1 VQHDGISRGRPTPED
16 TLATSR
22 DDGAP
27 VVVLLPW
34 GQVIEDYL
42 DTIGIGIDDFVDAMD
57 GGWMFGYIDALAT
70 AGIATTIVW
79 PSRTVSAP
87 QRRTH
92 ARTGAPVWFI
102 PPTRTWRWLRRAV
115 DDAYASHP
123 ADAAPRRS
131 RPLRAIATIAH
142 TLLPW
147 TATPLRAI
155 VRVLRAEHANVL
167 LCQDYEEAR
176 FDTCVAFRRVLGV
189 PVYAVFQGG
198 VLQRTPLE
206 RYTRGRAIRAASG
219 FVIGAATEA
228 RRVEAEY
235 HVGSDRVSVVPNPLP
250 LDEWPVGERAA
261 ARAALDIPQDAG
273 VVCWHGRIAI
283 AQKGLDVL
291 LDAWQ
296 MVTDAR
302 PSREL
307 VLFLTG
313 DGPDSAQLR
322 GKLERRALPGVRW
335 IDTYVLDR
343 GVIKTRLAAADV
355 AVLSSRAEGFA
366 VAPLESMASGR
377 ALVAAAAPGVTDLAP
392 RGEADGVV
400 VVPQGDTAALA
411 RALGDLLDDPARA
424 TALGH
429 AARAR
434 VANAFSLDVVGARLA
449 ERFGLAANGYSLP
462 SPAPR

>member
-1 VQHDGISRGRPTPED
+1 VGLARNADGGGK

-22 DDGAP
+22 DDGSP

-57 GGWMFGYIDALAT
+57 GGWMFGYVDALAT
-70 AGIATTIVW
+70 AGIATSIVW
-79 PSRTVSAP
+79 PSRSVTGP

-92 ARTGAPVWFI
+92 ARTGAPVWFV

-115 DDAYASHP
+115 DDPYAPHL
-123 ADAAPRRS
+123 ADAASRRSQPRRAAAA
-131 RPLRAIATIAH
+131 LAH

-155 VRVLRAEHANVL
+155 KRVLRTEHADIL

-176 FDTCVAFRRVLGV
+176 FDTCVAFRRLLRV

-198 VLQRTPLE
+198 ILQRTPLE
-206 RYTRGRAIRAASG
+206 RYTRARAIRAADG

-228 RRVEAEY
+228 RRVETEY
-235 HVGSDRVSVVPNPLP
+235 HVGRDRVSVVPNPLP
-250 LDEWPVGERAA
+250 LDEWPVGDRSA
-261 ARAALDIPQDAG
+261 ARAALDIPPGAG

-283 AQKGLDVL
+283 AQKGLDLL
-291 LDAWQ
+291 LDAWKLVTESRTDRD
-296 MVTDAR
+296 MV
-302 PSREL
+302 L
-307 VLFLTG
+307 LLTG
-313 DGPDSAQLR
+313 DGQDADELRSQLD
-322 GKLERRALPGVRW
+322 RRSLRGVRW
-335 IDTYVLDR
+335 LDSYVLDR
-343 GVIKTRLAAADV
+343 ALIRTRLAAADV

-377 ALVAAAAPGVTDLAP
+377 ALVASAAPGVTDLAP

-400 VVPQGDTAALA
+400 VVPQGDTTALA
-411 RALGDLLDDPARA
+411 RALGELLDDPARA
-424 TALGH
+424 TALGR

-434 VANAFSLDVVGARLA
+434 VADAFSLEVVGAQLA
-449 ERFGLAANGYSLP
+449 ERFGLAPNRHSP
-462 SPAPR
+462 RSPARR

>member
-1 VQHDGISRGRPTPED
+1 
-16 TLATSR
+16 
-22 DDGAP
+22 
-27 VVVLLPW
+27 VVLLPW

-42 DTIGIGIDDFVDAMD
+42 DTIGIGIDDFVDALD
-57 GGWMFGYIDALAT
+57 GGWMFGFIDALAT
-70 AGIATTIVW
+70 AGIETTIVW
-79 PSRTVSAP
+79 PSRSVSQP

-115 DDAYASHP
+115 DDPYARHP
-123 ADAAPRRS
+123 ADAAPRRP
-131 RPLRAIATIAH
+131 RPRRAIAAVAH

-155 VRVLRAEHANVL
+155 ARILRTEHANVL

-198 VLQRTPLE
+198 ILQRTPFE
-206 RYTRGRAIRAASG
+206 RYTRARAIRAASG

-235 HVGSDRVSVVPNPLP
+235 NIGSERVSVVPNPLP
-250 LDEWPVGERAA
+250 LDEWPVGDRPA

-296 MVTDAR
+296 LVTDAR

-313 DGPDSAQLR
+313 DGQDAEELR
-322 GKLERRALPGVRW
+322 GDLERRRLRGVQW
-335 IDTYVLDR
+335 LDTYVLDR
-343 GVIKTRLAAADV
+343 GGIKTRLAAADV

-411 RALGDLLDDPARA
+411 RALGELLDDPARA
-424 TALGH
+424 TTLGH

-434 VANAFSLDVVGARLA
+434 VASAFSLDVVGARLA
-449 ERFGLAANGYSLP
+449 ERFGLASNGYSLR
-462 SPAPR
+462 STASR